1 MAFRKRVFARAFNN
15 SRFGRPMKRRR
26 FTNTRRR
33 RFGAKNR
40 SITNR
45 TETAY
50 SVGNFRTKRLS
61 KRTFRTRLWR
71 DTWSDQHWRS
81 VQSAAGTAVP
91 SFQLNEASVTV
102 VRPAD
107 EFWTVGGGAIPAAQT
122 GVVPAFRNSVTL
134 RGGIASLAV
143 SNAAENDTL
152 GESVRVTI
160 FYIWT
165 RKNPASATEF
175 FVPVTVP
182 IRWDPSVEPDFTKYG
197 SVFGRK
203 ETLLKPGDTVEV
215 FHRQRIQKID
225 LDVYNPLEGTG
236 GSRLEYWIL
245 ASRVEGPVAADP
257 PTLQTVT
264 SHNYSFVGDAQEQG
278 PI

>member
-1 MAFRKRVFARAFNN
+1 MSSRSNG
-15 SRFGRPMKRRR
+15 SRFSRPMKRRR
-26 FTNTRRR
+26 FTRGRRTGGFR
-33 RFGAKNR
+33 KSNR

-45 TETAY
+45 TASAY
-50 SVGNFRTKRLS
+50 SVGNFRTRRIN
-61 KRTFRTRLWR
+61 KRTFRSRLWR

-81 VQSAAGTAVP
+81 VQSSAGTA
-91 SFQLNEASVTV
+91 LLGTTLAEAGVTV

-107 EFWTVGGGAIPAAQT
+107 EFWTVAGGAIPAAQT

-143 SNAAENDTL
+143 SNAATNDEI
-152 GESVRVTI
+152 GETIRITI

-175 FVPVTVP
+175 FVPTTVP

-203 ETLLKPGDTVEV
+203 EAVLKPGDMVEV

-245 ASRVEGPVAADP
+245 SSPIEQLAAP
-257 PTLQTVT
+257 ESIRTVT

-278 PI
+278 PIS